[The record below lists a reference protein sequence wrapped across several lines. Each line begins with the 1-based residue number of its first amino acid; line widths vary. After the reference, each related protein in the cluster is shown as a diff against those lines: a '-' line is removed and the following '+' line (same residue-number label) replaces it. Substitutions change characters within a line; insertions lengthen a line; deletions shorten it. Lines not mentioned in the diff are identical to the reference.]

1 MAFTEA
7 NFQPIGGQ
15 AKAGNAPQVF
25 SYTTPA
31 ADAIADVIASGYF
44 NDVADIVKVGDMI
57 YVSDTSV
64 PTGSLVVVLSN
75 TGTVVDTSDATAL
88 TVTDGS

>member
-1 MAFTEA
+1 MAFTQA

-25 SYTTPA
+25 AYTTPT
-31 ADAIADVIASGYF
+31 ADAIADVIAEGYF

-64 PTGSLVVVLSN
+64 PTASLLVVLSN
-75 TGTVVDTSDATAL
+75 SGTVVDTSDATAL

>member
-15 AKAGNAPQVF
+15 AKAGTSPQSF
-25 SYTTPA
+25 AYTTPA

-44 NDVADIVKVGDMI
+44 NDVADIVKEGDRI
-57 YVSDTSV
+57 YVWDASV
-64 PTGSLVVVLSN
+64 PTASDVIVISN
-75 TGTVVDTSDATAL
+75 TGTVVDVTDATAL